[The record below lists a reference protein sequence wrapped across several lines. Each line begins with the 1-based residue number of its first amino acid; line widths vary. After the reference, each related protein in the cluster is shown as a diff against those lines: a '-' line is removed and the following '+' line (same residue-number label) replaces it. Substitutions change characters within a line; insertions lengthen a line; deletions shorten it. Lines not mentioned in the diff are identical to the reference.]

1 MLDLESLIPIA
12 RGEAPADIVFKGG
25 QILNVCT
32 GEIHPGDLG
41 VAQGRI
47 LGWGEYEG
55 REVIDVS
62 GLYLAPG
69 FIDGHLH
76 LESSHLTPE
85 EFARVAVA
93 RGTTAIV
100 CDPHEIANVLGQT
113 GIAYFLGA
121 ARRLPLDLYLMLPS
135 CVPSTELETSG
146 ARLTAAHLTPLM
158 GMEGVWGLGEMMN
171 VRGVLG
177 RDPDVLAKI
186 RLARQR
192 RVDGHIPGCSG
203 KDLNAYR
210 LAGIASDHEV
220 TSWEEGLE
228 KLRKG
233 FWLMIREGTT
243 EQNLSELI
251 GLVTPLAARRC
262 LLVSDDRSPVD
273 LLREGHLDAT
283 LRKAIA
289 WGLDPVLAV
298 QLLTLN
304 PAEYFALPEVGALIP
319 GYWADLVVFEG
330 LDKIAVRR
338 VYKRGKLVAQDGR
351 ALEAIRPLPPPT
363 ARLNVRWGGVRSLK
377 VPARSRKMKVMVAR
391 AGQILT
397 EQEIHP
403 PAVHGGEAV
412 ADPERDLLKLAVI
425 ERHHGTGNI
434 GIGFVR
440 GFGLK
445 EGALASTVAHDAH
458 NLIVLGATDVE
469 MALAVE
475 TVIKMEG
482 GLAVVRGDD
491 VLAALPLPIGGLIS
505 PLAAEEVAQS
515 MERLLQ
521 AAARLGSRLE
531 NPFMT
536 LSFLALPVVPKLKLT
551 DKGLVDVEQGAL
563 VPLFGEE

>member
-1 MLDLESLIPIA
+1 MLALESLIPIA
-12 RGEAPADIVFKGG
+12 RGEAPADLVLKGG

-32 GEIHPGDLG
+32 GEIHPGDLAI
-41 VAQGRI
+41 AQGRI
-47 LGWGEYEG
+47 VGWGEYEG
-55 REVIDVS
+55 REVVDVS

-85 EFARVAVA
+85 EFARIAVA
-93 RGTTAIV
+93 RGTTAVV

-121 ARRLPLDLYLMLPS
+121 ARRLPLDLYLMLSS

-171 VRGVLG
+171 VRGVLD

-186 RLARQR
+186 RSARGK
-192 RVDGHIPGCSG
+192 RVDGHAPGCSG

-210 LAGIASDHEV
+210 LAGIASDHEA

-243 EQNLSELI
+243 EQNLSDLI
-251 GLVTPLAARRC
+251 GLVTPQAARRC
-262 LLVSDDRSPVD
+262 LLISDDRSPLD
-273 LLREGHLDAT
+273 LVREGHLDAT
-283 LRKAIA
+283 LRKTIA
-289 WGLDPVLAV
+289 RGLDPVRAM
-298 QLLTLN
+298 QLVTLN
-304 PAEYFALPEVGALIP
+304 PAEYFGLQEVGALIP
-319 GYWADLVVFEG
+319 GHWADLVVFEG
-330 LDKIAVRR
+330 LEKIAVRR

-351 ALEAIRPLPPPT
+351 ALEAIPPLPPPT
-363 ARLNVRWGGVRSLK
+363 TRLNVRWGGVRSLK
-377 VPARSRKMKVMVAR
+377 VPARSRKMKVIVAQ

-397 EQEIHP
+397 EQETHP
-403 PAVHGGEAV
+403 PTVYGGEAV
-412 ADPERDLLKLAVI
+412 ADPERDLLKLAVL
-425 ERHHGTGNI
+425 ERHHGTGNM

-440 GFGLK
+440 GFGLRQ
-445 EGALASTVAHDAH
+445 GALASTVAHDAH
-458 NLIVLGATDVE
+458 NLIVVGASDAE
-469 MALAVE
+469 MAAAVE
-475 TVIKMEG
+475 AVINMEG
-482 GLAVVRGDD
+482 GLAVVRGNN
-491 VLAALPLPIGGLIS
+491 VLATLPLPVGGLIS
-505 PLAAEEVAQS
+505 PQPAEEVAQA

-521 AAARLGSRLE
+521 ATARLGSRLE

-563 VPLFGEE
+563 VPLFD

>member
-1 MLDLESLIPIA
+1 MLDLETLIPIA
-12 RGEAPADIVFKGG
+12 RGEAPADLVLKGG

-32 GEIHPGDLG
+32 GEIHPGDLAI
-41 VAQGRI
+41 AQGRI
-47 LGWGEYEG
+47 IGWGAYEG
-55 REVIDVS
+55 REEVDVS

-69 FIDGHLH
+69 FIDAHLH

-85 EFARVAVA
+85 EFARIAVTH
-93 RGTTAIV
+93 GTTAVV

-121 ARRLPLDLYLMLPS
+121 ARRLPLDLYLMLSS

-146 ARLTAAHLTPLM
+146 ARLTAAHLTLLM

-171 VRGVLG
+171 VRGVLD

-186 RLARQR
+186 RLAGGK
-192 RVDGHIPGCSG
+192 RVDGHAPGYSG

-210 LAGIASDHEV
+210 LAGIASDHEA

-243 EQNLSELI
+243 EQNLSDLI
-251 GLVTPLAARRC
+251 GLVTPQAARRC
-262 LLVSDDRSPVD
+262 ILVSDDRSPVD

-283 LRKAIA
+283 VRKAVA
-289 WGLDPVLAV
+289 RGLDPVRAV
-298 QLLTLN
+298 QLVTLN
-304 PAEYFALPEVGALIP
+304 PAEYFALPGVGALIP

-330 LDKIAVRR
+330 LATIAVRR

-351 ALEAIRPLPPPT
+351 ALEAIPPLPPPT

-377 VPARSRKMKVMVAR
+377 VPARGRRVKVIVAR
-391 AGQILT
+391 TGQILT
-397 EQEIHP
+397 ETEIHH
-403 PAVHGGEAV
+403 PAVYRGEAV
-412 ADPERDLLKLAVI
+412 ADPERDLLKLAVL
-425 ERHHGTGNI
+425 ERHHGTGNM

-440 GFGLK
+440 GFGLRQ
-445 EGALASTVAHDAH
+445 GALASTVAHDAH
-458 NLIVLGATDVE
+458 NLIVVGASDAE

-475 TVIKMEG
+475 AVIKMEG
-482 GLAVVRGDD
+482 GLAVVRGND
-491 VLAALPLPIGGLIS
+491 VLATLPLPIGGLMS
-505 PLAAEEVAQS
+505 PLSAEEVAQS

-521 AAARLGSRLE
+521 AAARLGCPLE

-563 VPLFGEE
+563 VPLFEKE